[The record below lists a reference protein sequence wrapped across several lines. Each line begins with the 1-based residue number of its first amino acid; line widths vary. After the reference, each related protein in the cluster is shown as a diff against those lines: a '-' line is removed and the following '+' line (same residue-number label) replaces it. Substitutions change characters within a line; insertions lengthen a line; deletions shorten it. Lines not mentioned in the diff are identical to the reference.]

1 MKRVKM
7 NTRQKFANFLSLP
20 FIGGTCAID
29 GLYWKHGGPW
39 IGENEADTWEECGKN
54 SDQI

>member
-1 MKRVKM
+1 M
-7 NTRQKFANFLSLP
+7 NTRQKFAIFLSLP

-39 IGENEADTWEECGKN
+39 IRGNYEADTWEECGKN